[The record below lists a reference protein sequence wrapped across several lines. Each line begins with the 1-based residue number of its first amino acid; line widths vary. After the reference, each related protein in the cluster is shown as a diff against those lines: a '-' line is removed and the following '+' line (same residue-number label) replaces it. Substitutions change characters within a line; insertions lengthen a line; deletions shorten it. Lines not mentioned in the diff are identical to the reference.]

1 MAQAKFQRKKKGVF
15 QRVNE
20 RIRVP
25 EVRVID
31 HTGAMLGVIST
42 RDALFKAR
50 EAGLDL
56 VEVAAEAKPP
66 TCKIMDYGQWKYDSK
81 KQAKENRKRQKI
93 VSLREIQVRPRT
105 GENDLNIKLAKA
117 REFLE
122 EGDKVKINLRFMGRE
137 MAHKDL
143 GLKLIQKMIKLLEDI
158 AIVETPPK
166 QEGRHMFTIVVEDPK
181 ISKAKALKLKEAA
194 KAEKAAEKKAQK
206 EFRDSENSD
215 KSDKLDKPDKS
226 DKLEMDNSMDT
237 KISADQLSK
246 LKTAVIKKETDDN
259 SSIEDK

>member
-1 MAQAKFQRKKKGVF
+1 MAQAKFQRKKKAVF
-15 QRVNE
+15 QRVNG

-42 RDALFKAR
+42 RDALAKAR
-50 EAGLDL
+50 EEGLDL

-81 KQAKENRKRQKI
+81 KQAKENRKRQKT

-143 GLKLIQKMIKLLEDI
+143 GLQLIEKMIKSLKDI

-166 QEGRHMFTIVVEDPK
+166 QEGRHMFAIVIEDPK
-181 ISKAKALKLKEAA
+181 ITKAKALKIKEAA
-194 KAEKAAEKKAQK
+194 KAAKAAERKAQK
-206 EFRDSENSD
+206 EE
-215 KSDKLDKPDKS
+215 KVLDGLEKPEEEEK
-226 DKLEMDNSMDT
+226 EE
-237 KISADQLSK
+237 
-246 LKTAVIKKETDDN
+246 KTEKE
-259 SSIEDK
+259 EKAPL

>member
-1 MAQAKFQRKKKGVF
+1 MAQAKFHRKKKSVF

-66 TCKIMDYGQWKYDSK
+66 TCKIMDYGQWKYDAK
-81 KQAKENRKRQKI
+81 KQAKENRKKQKT

-143 GLKLIQKMIKLLEDI
+143 GLKLILKMIKSLEDI
-158 AIVETPPK
+158 AVVETPPK
-166 QEGRHMFTIVVEDPK
+166 QEGRHMFAIVVEDPK
-181 ISKAKALKLKEAA
+181 ISKAKALKIKEAA
-194 KAEKAAEKKAQK
+194 KAAKAAERKANK
-206 EFRDSENSD
+206 EFKDSG
-215 KSDKLDKPDKS
+215 KSEMDDSMDSKIPADKLAA
-226 DKLEMDNSMDT
+226 L
-237 KISADQLSK
+237 KI
-246 LKTAVIKKETDDN
+246 AVTEKAEEQT
-259 SSIEDK
+259 SVIEEK